1 MNLKD
6 FVKREKRG
14 VVFTGSGI
22 SAESGIPTFR
32 GESGLW
38 KEYRPEELATPEAFV
53 RNPQLVWEW
62 YNWRREIISK
72 AEPNPAHYVIS
83 EMEKFFSDF
92 TLITQNIDGLHKK
105 AGNNNILELHGNIWK
120 NKCFNCGKKFGN
132 IESKELKKCECGG
145 YIRPDVVWFGESLD
159 RQVLEMAFRK
169 SREAEIF
176 FVIGTSG
183 VVQPAAS
190 LPQIAKER
198 GAYIIE
204 INIERTPISCIA
216 DEFIPGKAGE
226 ALVKMREL
234 FV

>member
-1 MNLKD
+1 M
-6 FVKREKRG
+6 
-14 VVFTGSGI
+14 
-22 SAESGIPTFR
+22 
-32 GESGLW
+32 
-38 KEYRPEELATPEAFV
+38 
-53 RNPQLVWEW
+53 RNPHLVWEW

-72 AEPNPAHYVIS
+72 AKPNPAHYVIS
-83 EMEKFFSDF
+83 EMGKFFSDF
-92 TLITQNIDGLHKK
+92 TLITQNIDGLHRK

-132 IESKELKKCECGG
+132 IESKEPEKCECGG

-190 LPQIAKER
+190 LPQTAKKC

-204 INIERTPISCIA
+204 INIERTPISYIA